1 MPAQPHQRS
10 LRFHSQQG
18 SRERCST
25 SSLFLGYLEENPCKV
40 RTHLHPRRET
50 RHDGEGFESRGS
62 AMGALDR
69 KSNPRRVNPPEPSLW
84 ETASGHTK
92 AHSQGALTP
101 PLVTPRLTLRVHSPR
116 ATHPLT
122 PPSRSLLPHSYTH
135 RRVHGGMVAAATRP
149 LRVTILIPN
158 ILSPSTRAQQERR
171 TVLVHGT
178 RLGASP
184 SDRNWG
190 RVDEQQG

>member
-1 MPAQPHQRS
+1 M
-10 LRFHSQQG
+10 
-18 SRERCST
+18 
-25 SSLFLGYLEENPCKV
+25 

-69 KSNPRRVNPPEPSLW
+69 KSNPRRVNPPGPSLW

-92 AHSQGALTP
+92 AHSQGAPTQSYSP
-101 PLVTPRLTLRVHSPR
+101 PYTSFSLFAASLVHSQASAR
-116 ATHPLT
+116 RDGGGRDATAL
-122 PPSRSLLPHSYTH
+122 
-135 RRVHGGMVAAATRP
+135 
-149 LRVTILIPN
+149 VTILIPN
-158 ILSPSTRAQQERR
+158 ISISPSTRTQQVRR

-190 RVDEQQG
+190 RVDEQQGWRPIEQERASKIGSSGSGESARSVSRL